1 MSVIE
6 IQTFQL
12 ADGVDPAVFVE
23 ADARAQTEVA
33 YRQSGLVRRTTAKG
47 DDGEW
52 LVVTLWAS
60 NEQADA
66 ATSALAGLSAFV
78 DRATLRTAR
87 YRPLD

>member
-33 YRQSGLVRRTTAKG
+33 YRQSGLVRRTTAK
-47 DDGEW
+47 
-52 LVVTLWAS
+52 VTLWAS